1 MRTLFFRLLYIGDLR
16 NFVFLKIFCLTVY
29 FLFVAFSPALSFQQK
44 LHNGTLSLEN
54 TENISQSIQL
64 KGVTKVV
71 GSGKRPSVITA
82 SANFPAFVVTGRTVV
97 FENIHFDGLNFLKLD
112 RSMDSLIFRN
122 CSFTDSRKTGRAYVL
137 DKTNDHLSVGYLEI
151 SRSSFENLTPVL
163 LNQIYIKEVKIT
175 DNTLSNI
182 LRYGF
187 RIKNDSHRNEGASVN
202 KFYFANNKVK
212 GLSPGAGKK
221 GVARLIMLTA
231 DGKVSLVNNTIQDIK
246 GVEAGGNILYW
257 SGKAGLDFSNN
268 HVQNISGNSY
278 AIHDKGLQNSGTERV
293 IRNNKFIQS
302 TGSNVTALIHIY
314 RSANYVIEKNEFH
327 NLRGSAIAISNP
339 RPEAGKDSPHR
350 IRIAENLFKGI
361 DAPQIISVLQTVA
374 FLSVLN
380 NKIENVKNTTKEK
393 ANGDWYPRFLSL
405 YASEEISNIKQVLVQ
420 GNTVNNASPD
430 FTLVW
435 VNKVRKTKRETIV
448 DVKIEKNSVQSGAAL
463 VRLRN
468 YTTEGLS
475 FSSNKL
481 GTGVRDRVGSVQT
494 GLLK

>member
-1 MRTLFFRLLYIGDLR
+1 MDINTFAYIGRSTLFSIKFRLALLYLISVCTSAFAYQNGSSSGIMT
-16 NFVFLKIFCLTVY
+16 LK
-29 FLFVAFSPALSFQQK
+29 
-44 LHNGTLSLEN
+44 N
-54 TENISQSIQL
+54 TQHISQSIQL

-71 GSGKRPSVITA
+71 GSGKRTAVITA
-82 SANFPAFVVTGRTVV
+82 SANFPAFVITGRTVI

-122 CSFTDSRKTGRAYVL
+122 CSFTDSKKTGRSYVL
-137 DKTNDHLSVGYLEI
+137 DKTNDHLTVGYLEI
-151 SRSSFENLTPVL
+151 SGSSFENLTPVF
-163 LNQIYIKEVKIT
+163 LNQIFIKEVKIT
-175 DNTLSNI
+175 NNALSDL

-187 RIKNDSHRNEGASVN
+187 RIKNDSHRGEGASVN

-221 GVARLIMLTA
+221 GVARLIMLTS

-278 AIHDKGLQNSGTERV
+278 AIQDKGLQNSGAERV
-293 IRNNKFIQS
+293 IRNNKFIQNI
-302 TGSNVTALIHIY
+302 GSNVTALIHIY

-327 NLRGSAIAISNP
+327 NLRGSAIVISNP

-350 IRIAENLFKGI
+350 IRITENLFKGI

-374 FLSVLN
+374 SLSVLN
-380 NKIENVKNTTKEK
+380 NKIDNVKNTTKEK

-405 YASEEISNIKQVLVQ
+405 YASEEISNIRQVVVQ

-435 VNKVRKTKRETIV
+435 INKVRKTKKETIS
-448 DVKIEKNSVQSGAAL
+448 DVKIENNSVQSGAAL
-463 VRLRN
+463 VRFRN
-468 YTTEGLS
+468 FTTNGLS
-475 FSSNKL
+475 SSSNKL
-481 GTGVRDRVGSVQT
+481 GPGMKDRIGSIQT
-494 GLLK
+494 GLLSK